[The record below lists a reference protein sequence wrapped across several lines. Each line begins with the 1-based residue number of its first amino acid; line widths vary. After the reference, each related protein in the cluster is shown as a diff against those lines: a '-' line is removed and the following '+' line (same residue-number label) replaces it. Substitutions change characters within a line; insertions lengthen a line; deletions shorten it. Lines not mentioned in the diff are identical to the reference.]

1 MEVVESVDSVPVV
14 AAVVIDSVDEKNA
27 WRVIDSVALY
37 SENDSVAMDS
47 VTMDCVY
54 ASVALD
60 SVTMASVTMASVA
73 IDSVDDRT
81 ISACEGKKKAAKG
94 SNGSKNHVHSTVRLP
109 NHHCPTSGFW

>member
-60 SVTMASVTMASVA
+60 SVTMASVTM
-73 IDSVDDRT
+73 DSVDDRT
-81 ISACEGKKKAAKG
+81 IPACEGKVPHAAKG
-94 SNGSKNHVHSTVRLP
+94 SNGSKNHVHSSVRLP